1 MDQYCL
7 SNIDPLLSM
16 LESDELFS
24 HRLQTMTL
32 TTSNLLADFISDL
45 EQTALLWQVAILTF
59 SLLVAWGIYQMI
71 LVRIPKT
78 QGMAKIGY
86 GSLSRLSFPLIALL
100 LVLSGRFVLQK
111 YMSVNLLNI
120 AVPLLSAMMLIR
132 IFVYALR
139 KVFNSSNWLHRSER
153 FIATSIW
160 LVFATYLTGLLP
172 DILEALN
179 YLSFNIGQQRISALN
194 ILNGLFAM
202 LITMLLAMWIGRV
215 AKEKVMSTEHLDM
228 NFRVVLSKLL
238 QSALVIVGILI
249 ALPLAGIDITVLS
262 VFGGALGIGIGFGLQ
277 KIASNYVS
285 GFIILLDRS
294 IHPGDV
300 LTVDGRFGKVSELTT
315 RYMVLLSNDGTEA
328 IIPNETLVSSTV
340 INHSYSNRHL
350 RIGIPIQISYQSD
363 VQRAMDIMKQAAVI
377 QPRVLAD
384 PETKVYLKSFGDSG
398 IDLELGIWINDPE
411 EGQLNLR
418 SDINMEIW
426 RQFKLSGIEIP
437 YPQRDVRIVG
447 GLPPTL

>member
-1 MDQYCL
+1 
-7 SNIDPLLSM
+7 
-16 LESDELFS
+16 
-24 HRLQTMTL
+24 MTL
-32 TTSNLLADFISDL
+32 TTSNLLADFISDM
-45 EQTALLWQVAILTF
+45 EQTSIMWQVAVLSF
-59 SLLVAWGIYQMI
+59 SLLIAWGIHQMI

-78 QGMAKIGY
+78 QGMAKIGF
-86 GSLSRLSFPLIALL
+86 GSLSRVSFPLITLL
-100 LVLSGRFVLQK
+100 LVLLGRVALKK
-111 YMSVNLLNI
+111 YFSVNLLNI
-120 AVPLLSAMMLIR
+120 VVPLLFAMMLIR

-139 KVFNSSNWLHRSER
+139 QVFNSSNWLRSSER
-153 FIATSIW
+153 LIATSIW
-160 LVFATYLTGLLP
+160 LGFATYLTGLLP
-172 DILEALN
+172 DILDALN
-179 YLSFNIGQQRISALN
+179 NLSFNIGQQRISILN
-194 ILNGLFAM
+194 ILNGILSIF
-202 LITMLLAMWIGRV
+202 ITMLMAMWIGRT
-215 AKEKVMSTEHLDM
+215 AKEKVMSSEHMDM

-238 QSALVIVGILI
+238 QSALVIIGILI

-300 LTVDGRFGKVSELTT
+300 LTVDGRFGKVSQLTT

-340 INHSYSNRHL
+340 VNHSYSNRQI

-363 VQRAMDIMKQAAVI
+363 VQRAMEIIKQAAVI

-384 PETKVYLKSFGDSG
+384 PETKVYLKSFGDNG
-398 IDLELGIWINDPE
+398 IDLELSTWINDPE

-426 RQFKLSGIEIP
+426 RQFQQAGIEIP
-437 YPQRDVRIVG
+437 FPQRDVRIID
-447 GLPPTL
+447 GLPSPVKP

>member
-7 SNIDPLLSM
+7 SNIDPQLSM

>member
-1 MDQYCL
+1 M
-7 SNIDPLLSM
+7 N
-16 LESDELFS
+16 
-24 HRLQTMTL
+24 L
-32 TTSNLLADFISDL
+32 TPSNLLTDFISNMD
-45 EQTALLWQVAILTF
+45 QTAILWQVAILTF
-59 SLLVAWGIYQMI
+59 SLLVAWGIYRMI

-78 QGMAKIGY
+78 QGIAKIGF
-86 GSLSRLSFPLIALL
+86 GSLSRASFPLIALL
-100 LVLSGRFVLQK
+100 LVLSGRLILKK
-111 YMSVNLLNI
+111 YMAVNLLNI
-120 AVPLLSAMMLIR
+120 FVPLLLAMMLIR

-139 KVFNSSNWLHRSER
+139 QVFNSSSWLRSSER
-153 FIATSIW
+153 FIATTIW
-160 LVFATYLTGLLP
+160 LGFALHLTGLLP
-172 DILEALN
+172 DILDALN
-179 YLSFNIGQQRISALN
+179 NLSFNIGQQRISVLN
-194 ILNGLFAM
+194 ILNGILSV
-202 LITMLLAMWIGRV
+202 LVTMLLAMWIGRT
-215 AKEKVMSTEHLDM
+215 AKEKVMATEHLDM

-238 QSALVIVGILI
+238 QSALVIIGILI

-300 LTVDGRFGKVSELTT
+300 LTVDGRFGKVSQLTT
-315 RYMVLLSNDGTEA
+315 RYMVLMSNDGTEA

-340 INHSYSNRHL
+340 INHSYSNRQI

-384 PETKVYLKSFGDSG
+384 PETKVYLKSFGDNG
-398 IDLELGIWINDPE
+398 IDFELGIWISDPE

-426 RQFKLSGIEIP
+426 RQFKQSGIEIP
-437 YPQRDVRIVG
+437 YPQRDVRIISG
-447 GLPPTL
+447 PPPSPQGSL